1 MHILGG
7 IGADEAALA
16 RGNDG
21 LVSSLLQLRE
31 LAIGIGGRRLGAGL
45 SLQLDE
51 GEVVAVGGPSGGG
64 KTTLLRTV
72 AGLIDPLEGAL
83 LLRGESPDAIGWPRY
98 RRRVSYLSQRPT
110 LLDISVRDNLAR
122 PFRYGCAGG
131 AFDHRVASRLL
142 TELQL
147 DEKVLE
153 QRARTLSEGQK
164 QRVSLLRALLVE
176 PEVLLLDEPTSAL
189 DPDNVAAVEQLLARF
204 EGAILLVS
212 HDPAQVERL
221 ASGSIS
227 IGEVPDG

>member
-1 MHILGG
+1 M
-7 IGADEAALA
+7 
-16 RGNDG
+16 
-21 LVSSLLQLRE
+21 
-31 LAIGIGGRRLGAGL
+31 
-45 SLQLDE
+45 
-51 GEVVAVGGPSGGG
+51 
-64 KTTLLRTV
+64 
-72 AGLIDPLEGAL
+72 
-83 LLRGESPDAIGWPRY
+83 
-98 RRRVSYLSQRPT
+98 
-110 LLDISVRDNLAR
+110 
-122 PFRYGCAGG
+122 
-131 AFDHRVASRLL
+131 
-142 TELQL
+142 
-147 DEKVLE
+147 LE